1 MHATDTAGRSVLPRV
16 RKTRAILAI
25 LALAAPRPVLRAQ
38 LIALLWSR
46 REPQQAK
53 ASLRQALHDLQD
65 ALGPLAA
72 PLLDIDRSQVAL
84 RDDCIEVDV
93 RTRDTER
100 PEQHEDPSRLLE
112 DLSGIDPAFDQWLA
126 GQRSALTK
134 RARAQAEAALRSAE
148 RPDQT
153 VAAAEALLVIDRGC
167 EAAWQA
173 LMRARIDQGD
183 KADAVRVFE
192 QCRIALGEAGQYTPS
207 SRTLALLAEAR
218 AENEAQP
225 THIES
230 RSVGKIEPAG
240 FAVIPSRSGG
250 RLRVGVA
257 QLRALPSNLA
267 GELAA
272 ALAEELTGA
281 LARFRWLA
289 CVPVA
294 PLATLFGDRWTHDS
308 LTRELSLD
316 FLLDGTVQQSGEQ
329 IRVMT
334 RLLDLRSAG
343 EVVWSTRFDRTA
355 AAILDLQDDIAS
367 GTVAQLESRLLLW
380 EGERVSALPR
390 PNPTAHDL
398 LHISIPHLFRLDRS
412 GFQTAGEN
420 LEHALSLDPY
430 NPRILAWLAQ
440 WYLFALGQG
449 WADDLASATRR
460 AHELASAAV
469 DLAPDDARAL
479 TLAGHVRG
487 FIEQRP
493 AEALELHERAI
504 AANPNLPLAWCRS
517 AFAHSYSGHH
527 AEALRRAARA
537 RSLSPDDPLG
547 FVHEGSLAVPH
558 FLLGEYEAAVQFGA
572 RAIALNPG
580 FSSSY
585 KTQLAALGHLGRR
598 EQAAEI
604 RARLLTLEPGFS
616 VTRAMERSPIR
627 LAEDRTRY
635 ADGLRLGGLT

>member
-1 MHATDTAGRSVLPRV
+1 MAV
-16 RKTRAILAI
+16 

-53 ASLRQALHDLQD
+53 GSLRQALHELQD

-72 PLLDIDRSQVAL
+72 LLLDIDRVQVAL
-84 RDDCIEVDV
+84 RDDGIDIDIDIDF
-93 RTRDTER
+93 RSPGTENPEWPGDR
-100 PEQHEDPSRLLE
+100 PKLLE
-112 DLSGIDPAFDQWLA
+112 DLGGIDPAFDQWLA
-126 GQRSALTK
+126 TERRVLAQ
-134 RARAQAEAALRSAE
+134 RARAQAEAALRSAV
-148 RPDQT
+148 RPDQI
-153 VAAAEALLVIDRGC
+153 VAAAEALLAIDRGH

-173 LMRARIDQGD
+173 LMRIRIDRGD
-183 KADAVRVFE
+183 QAAAISVFE
-192 QCRIALGEAGQYTPS
+192 QCRAALDEAGQRAPS
-207 SRTLALLAEAR
+207 AQTMALLAEAR
-218 AENEAQP
+218 AEGGVQS
-225 THIES
+225 TSVGS
-230 RSVGKIEPAG
+230 RSAGKIEPPG
-240 FAVIPSRSGG
+240 LAVIPHRPGG

-257 QLRALPSNLA
+257 PLSALPGGQA

-289 CVPVA
+289 CVPVVS
-294 PLATLFGDRWTHDS
+294 LATLFGDRSERNS
-308 LTRELSLD
+308 LWRQFHLD
-316 FLLDGTVQQSGEQ
+316 FLIDGTVQQSGEQ

-343 EVVWSTRFDRTA
+343 EVVWSARFDRTFTG
-355 AAILDLQDDIAS
+355 IFDLQDDIAS

-380 EGERVSALPR
+380 EGERVSALLHA
-390 PNPTAHDL
+390 NPTAHDL
-398 LHISIPHLFRLDRS
+398 LHASIPHLFRLDRS

-420 LEHALSLDPY
+420 LEHALSLDPN

-449 WADDLASATRR
+449 WAEDIAGVTRR
-460 AHELASAAV
+460 AHDLATTAV

-487 FIEQRP
+487 YIEQRP
-493 AEALELHERAI
+493 DEALELHERAI

-527 AEALRRAARA
+527 EEALRRAARA
-537 RSLSPDDPLG
+537 RNLSPDDPLG
-547 FVHEGSLAVPH
+547 FVYEGSLAVPH
-558 FLLGEYEAAVQFGA
+558 FLRGEYEAAVKLGA

-585 KTQLAALGHLGRR
+585 KTQLAALGHLGRHDQASKVR
-598 EQAAEI
+598 E
-604 RARLLTLEPGFS
+604 RLLALEPRFS
-616 VTRAMERSPIR
+616 VTQALERSPIR
-627 LAEDRTRY
+627 LAEDRARY